1 MRISTLWYCIKQ
13 GFRSIRK
20 HKLFTL
26 ASVGTMAACVFLFCI
41 FYSIVVNVQF
51 MVREMENTVGV
62 TVFFDEGLSE
72 EEIQALG
79 EVIGARSEVADMRYV
94 SAEEAWETYKKDY
107 FADAPELA
115 EGFEQDN
122 PLANSASYELY
133 LNDIEDQQSFVDYL
147 KTIDGVRKVNYSEIA
162 ATGLASINN
171 VVGYVS
177 MGIILILL
185 GVAVFLISNTIAIT
199 ITVRKEEIKIMRM
212 IGATN
217 FLIRAP
223 FVVEGIIIGLFG
235 AGIPLALVYYAYGYA
250 VRFCL
255 SRLSILS
262 RILTL
267 LPVGQVFQV
276 LIPVSMGLGLGIGLF
291 GSFFSIRKH
300 LKA

>member
-147 KTIDGVRKVNYSEIA
+147 KAIDGVRKVNYSEIA

>member
-1 MRISTLWYCIKQ
+1 M
-13 GFRSIRK
+13 
-20 HKLFTL
+20 
-26 ASVGTMAACVFLFCI
+26 
-41 FYSIVVNVQF
+41 
-51 MVREMENTVGV
+51 
-62 TVFFDEGLSE
+62 
-72 EEIQALG
+72 
-79 EVIGARSEVADMRYV
+79 
-94 SAEEAWETYKKDY
+94 
-107 FADAPELA
+107 
-115 EGFEQDN
+115 
-122 PLANSASYELY
+122 
-133 LNDIEDQQSFVDYL
+133 DYL

>member
-1 MRISTLWYCIKQ
+1 
-13 GFRSIRK
+13 
-20 HKLFTL
+20 
-26 ASVGTMAACVFLFCI
+26 
-41 FYSIVVNVQF
+41 

>member
-276 LIPVSMGLGLGIGLF
+276 LIPGSMGLGLGIGLF

>member
-26 ASVGTMAACVFLFCI
+26 ALVGTMAACVFLFCI

>member
-235 AGIPLALVYYAYGYA
+235 AGIPLALVYYADGYA